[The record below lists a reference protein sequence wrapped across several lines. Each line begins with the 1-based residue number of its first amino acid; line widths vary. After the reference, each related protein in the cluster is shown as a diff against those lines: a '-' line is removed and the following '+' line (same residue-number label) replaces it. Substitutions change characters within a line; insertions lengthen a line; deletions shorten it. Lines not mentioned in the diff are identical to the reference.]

1 MSLLAPAGFVSCD
14 HLVEGY
20 VHRSVGCHDEMV
32 RADGSVRPHWRAL
45 LDALGNMSAE
55 DIGAMA
61 AALDRRVH
69 QIGIAYDIFADPT
82 HPSQRWTVD
91 AMPLVIAAEDWHQLE
106 RALSQRARLLDSIL
120 SDIYGDQSLM
130 RDGLIPPAL
139 VFSDPAFLRPAHGI
153 RPPFGFLQFFAADVA
168 RGADGRWRVIDIH
181 TETPA
186 GIGSALANRVAH
198 THVAGELFRNLGARR
213 VAGFFQTLQ
222 TAISDRAGRGAPR
235 VALLTPGPQHDDY
248 FSHAYLARYLGYLL
262 VEGSDLRT
270 DDDRVFLKTLEG
282 LKEIDVIVRC
292 VEGRSSDPLELD
304 PGGFAGPVG
313 LMQAVR
319 RSPSLVT
326 NAVGSA
332 VVQNRGLGAYLG
344 RVCRHVLGEDLL
356 IEDAP
361 RRWLGDPDLR
371 ESVLRDRDHVVVRR
385 AQEGAGRPGRA
396 AIGQRADVAD
406 QSLDAYAR
414 DLALVGDGLV
424 AEDRLD
430 FGTTP
435 SLRDGALQ
443 PVPFA
448 VRLYLTRSADG
459 FMMMPGGLAM
469 TIDPTLSLGLSS
481 PEGLTRDVWVVGDD
495 RQPQH
500 ASLWRPT
507 LETAHVE
514 RSQRVTQSR
523 AADDLY
529 WLGRYTERADWTMR
543 VLRSALQRQ
552 QEDGLPADG
561 RAAARRCLEVLLT
574 DEPTAPPPFRTD
586 SDGQAIDRL
595 VRVLVAGPAG
605 MRVLPRTCDG
615 LYRVASLTRDRL
627 SLEAWQT
634 LERFQPGSEWRQK
647 MVAGRSG
654 QLLDL
659 IEEGLASLAAF
670 AGLMHENMTRNF
682 GWSFLDMGR
691 RLSRAYNL
699 SEAVGALF
707 GHPHA
712 PTVATDEDEASS
724 LRFLLEV
731 ADSFITYRSRYRLDP
746 MLPLVLDLLLVDESN
761 PRSLAFQLARI
772 DQHLESLPQASQGI
786 ALPDERRRILLLS
799 TAVRLADVR
808 SLAAGERRALGRL
821 MDQMTHELPEL
832 SNVIARRYF
841 SLIEGRP
848 QRLRTRL
855 DQKH

>member
-344 RVCRHVLGEDLL
+344 RVCRHVL
-356 IEDAP
+356 
-361 RRWLGDPDLR
+361 
-371 ESVLRDRDHVVVRR
+371 
-385 AQEGAGRPGRA
+385 
-396 AIGQRADVAD
+396 
-406 QSLDAYAR
+406 
-414 DLALVGDGLV
+414 
-424 AEDRLD
+424 
-430 FGTTP
+430 
-435 SLRDGALQ
+435 
-443 PVPFA
+443 
-448 VRLYLTRSADG
+448 
-459 FMMMPGGLAM
+459 
-469 TIDPTLSLGLSS
+469 
-481 PEGLTRDVWVVGDD
+481 
-495 RQPQH
+495 
-500 ASLWRPT
+500 
-507 LETAHVE
+507 
-514 RSQRVTQSR
+514 
-523 AADDLY
+523 
-529 WLGRYTERADWTMR
+529 
-543 VLRSALQRQ
+543 
-552 QEDGLPADG
+552 
-561 RAAARRCLEVLLT
+561 
-574 DEPTAPPPFRTD
+574 
-586 SDGQAIDRL
+586 
-595 VRVLVAGPAG
+595 
-605 MRVLPRTCDG
+605 
-615 LYRVASLTRDRL
+615 
-627 SLEAWQT
+627 
-634 LERFQPGSEWRQK
+634 
-647 MVAGRSG
+647 
-654 QLLDL
+654 
-659 IEEGLASLAAF
+659 
-670 AGLMHENMTRNF
+670 
-682 GWSFLDMGR
+682 
-691 RLSRAYNL
+691 
-699 SEAVGALF
+699 
-707 GHPHA
+707 
-712 PTVATDEDEASS
+712 
-724 LRFLLEV
+724 
-731 ADSFITYRSRYRLDP
+731 
-746 MLPLVLDLLLVDESN
+746 
-761 PRSLAFQLARI
+761 
-772 DQHLESLPQASQGI
+772 
-786 ALPDERRRILLLS
+786 
-799 TAVRLADVR
+799 
-808 SLAAGERRALGRL
+808 
-821 MDQMTHELPEL
+821 
-832 SNVIARRYF
+832 
-841 SLIEGRP
+841 
-848 QRLRTRL
+848 
-855 DQKH
+855 